1 MRLAERQAERRAEES
16 RENHKPESQGV
27 GAKAVETG
35 ARGNCG
41 HYAPAAFTG
50 DTWTVSEKDTATIEP
65 NTLAK
70 KADRRGLMSQA
81 VAITLEAMLGRENLQ
96 AAWSAVRRNAGAP
109 GVDGKTIDQTAEHLK
124 GHWEAIREKLLQG
137 EYQPAAVRAVEI
149 PKANGGSR
157 KLGIPTVQDRLIQQA
172 MHQVLSAAFDPLM
185 SDHSYGFRPGR
196 SAHDAVEAARGYVKA
211 GKTWVVDI
219 DLKEFFDQVSHDRL
233 MVRVA
238 RAVRDKRVLSLIGR
252 YLRAPVRQADGRQQ
266 KRLQGTPQGGP
277 LSPLLANIYLDD
289 LDRELERRG
298 IAFVRYADD
307 IALFVSSERAAQ
319 RVLESVKEWLRKQL
333 ALVVNDD
340 KSGVGPSSGSR
351 LLGFCIHASGDMSIS
366 DKALRRLQEKVRQI
380 WDVQQGNTLPELREQ
395 WQRFVNGWW
404 NYFRY
409 ANWRKALLVL
419 SGWIRRHMRKY
430 FWQRWHNGRGRIRAL
445 QKLGISGR
453 RLGIAW
459 SSRGAWPMAR
469 HVAVQQALK
478 TPTLNQWGFTL
489 PWTLAGA

>member
-1 MRLAERQAERRAEES
+1 
-16 RENHKPESQGV
+16 
-27 GAKAVETG
+27 
-35 ARGNCG
+35 
-41 HYAPAAFTG
+41 
-50 DTWTVSEKDTATIEP
+50 
-65 NTLAK
+65 
-70 KADRRGLMSQA
+70 MSQA
-81 VAITLEAMLGRENLQ
+81 VAVTLEAMLGRENLQ

-124 GHWEAIREKLLQG
+124 DHWEAIREKLLQG

-172 MHQVLSAAFDPLM
+172 MHQVLGGVFDPLM
-185 SDHSYGFRPGR
+185 SEHSYGFRPGR

-238 RAVRDKRVLSLIGR
+238 RVVRDKRVLSLIGR
-252 YLRAPVRQADGRQQ
+252 YLRAPIRQADGRQQ

-307 IALFVSSERAAQ
+307 IALFVSSERAA
-319 RVLESVKEWLRKQL
+319 RRILESVKDWLRHQL

-340 KSGVGPSSGSR
+340 KSGIGPSSGSR
-351 LLGFCIHASGDMSIS
+351 LLGFCIHAAGDVSVS
-366 DKALRRLQEKVRQI
+366 AKALLRLKEKVRQI
-380 WDVQQGNTLPELREQ
+380 WDVRQSHTLPELREQ
-395 WQRFVNGWW
+395 WQRSAMGWW

-409 ANWRKALLVL
+409 ANRRGDLLML
-419 SGWIRRHMRKY
+419 TGWIRRHMRKY
-430 FWQRWHNGRGRIRAL
+430 FWQRWHNANGRRNAL
-445 QKLGISGR
+445 Q
-453 RLGIAW
+453 RLGVTGRSLGVAG
-459 SSRGAWPMAR
+459 SRRGAWPMAR
-469 HVAVQQALK
+469 HVVVQQALK
-478 TPTLNQWGFTL
+478 TRTLSQWGFSL